1 MRDRFATLPAP
12 APGAPKELDM
22 QQRVHAWLAVATLL
36 ALAVLAPPSSAADVS
51 RQCQKA
57 QRKVTKEQNWAARA
71 EAASERDRKGR
82 ASCTTPSL
90 CERYDA
96 RLREM
101 DKRKLRHESRLAKFK
116 ADAAKVCGAG

>member
-1 MRDRFATLPAP
+1 
-12 APGAPKELDM
+12 M
-22 QQRVHAWLAVATLL
+22 QQRVQARLAAAALSVL
-36 ALAVLAPPSSAADVS
+36 AILAPPASAADVS

-57 QRKVTKEQNWAARA
+57 ERKLTNEQNRAARV

-82 ASCTTPSL
+82 ANCTTPSV

-96 RLREM
+96 RLHEM
-101 DKRKLRHESRLAKFK
+101 AERKLRHASRLAKFK

>member
-1 MRDRFATLPAP
+1 
-12 APGAPKELDM
+12 M
-22 QQRVHAWLAVATLL
+22 QPCVKARRAAVALL
-36 ALAVLAPPSSAADVS
+36 ALAVLAPPSHAADVS

-57 QRKVTKEQNWAARA
+57 ERKVTKEQNRAARA

-82 ASCTTPSL
+82 ASCTTPSV

-101 DKRKLRHESRLAKFK
+101 DERKLRHSLRLARFK
-116 ADAAKVCGAG
+116 ADAAKACGAG